1 MRCENILWQM
11 RQQKEVLVAAHRG
24 VSGGNVP
31 FNTMKA
37 FDAALYQG
45 ADILETDI
53 TASGDGEL
61 FVFHPKQ
68 EKNHL
73 DLDVHLEE
81 MTGDEVRKLRYV
93 NFDRSPTE
101 YEIPT
106 LDAFLE
112 TYKNR
117 CIINLDHAWDDL
129 PEVIEAVRRHNM
141 AEQILMKS
149 PGKLKFAKVMEEL
162 APDMMFMPILKEK
175 DEITEQ
181 LEKMNLNFVGSE
193 LVFAT
198 EDSPLVQEE
207 YLERQHK
214 KGRVLWVNS
223 LLYSYKAQLSA
234 GHTDDI
240 AVAGDPDYGWGWLID
255 RGFDIIQT
263 DWVLPLCSYISSRK

>member
-1 MRCENILWQM
+1 MRCENFLQQA
-11 RQQKEVLVAAHRG
+11 RQQRGVLIAAHRG
-24 VSGGNVP
+24 VSGGNIP
-31 FNTMKA
+31 FNTIKA
-37 FDAALYQG
+37 FEAALCQG

-53 TASGDGEL
+53 TSSKDGKL

-81 MTGDEVRKLRYV
+81 MTGEEVSKLRYV
-93 NFDRSPTE
+93 NFDRSVTE
-101 YEIPT
+101 YGIPT
-106 LDAFLE
+106 LDEFLE

-141 AEQILMKS
+141 VEPILMKA
-149 PGKLKFAKVMEEL
+149 PAKLKFAQIMEEL

-175 DEITEQ
+175 DEISEQ
-181 LEKMNLNFVGSE
+181 LEKMNINFVGSE

-207 YLERQHK
+207 YLEFQHK
-214 KGRVLWVNS
+214 KGRVLWANS

-240 AVAGDPDYGWGWLID
+240 AVAGDPDFGWGWLID
-255 RGFDIIQT
+255 KGFDIIQT
-263 DWVLPLCSYISSRK
+263 DWVMQLRGYMSNKK